1 MDPNSIVLDKLDYD
15 VLILGTGFLESCIS
29 AILST

>member
-1 MDPNSIVLDKLDYD
+1 MDPSGIILDKLDYEA
-15 VLILGTGFLESCIS
+15 LILGTGFLESCIA